1 MGIEYV
7 PTTTDVDIMIWCNKN
22 NIRIYPKPVERGMQ
36 NKLYY
41 ICIEVNKK
49 ESCGSDQFQ
58 NYEIGKIIFEYY
70 KYYYDKY
77 NKQI

>member
-1 MGIEYV
+1 MEQSIEHFN
-7 PTTTDVDIMIWCNKN
+7 WCVEN

-41 ICIEVNKK
+41 ICVEINKK
-49 ESCGSDQFQ
+49 ESCGKDYFE
-58 NYEIGKIIFEYY
+58 NKEIAETIYKYY